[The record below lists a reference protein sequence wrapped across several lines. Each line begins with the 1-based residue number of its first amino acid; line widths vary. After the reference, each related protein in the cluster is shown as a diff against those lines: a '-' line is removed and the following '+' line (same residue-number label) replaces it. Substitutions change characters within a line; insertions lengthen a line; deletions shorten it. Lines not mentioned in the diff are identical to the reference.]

1 MFDITNVMTNVSN
14 SIEININVDIPKE
27 YLEKASILELKDV
40 TFVGSI
46 SKVIDYYNIKGLLK
60 GIMIL
65 PDDVTLE
72 RVSIPFRVE
81 IDTDFWE
88 NFETDENNLIIFENN
103 IDLISFLWQNIVL
116 EVPSKVRGKKDEEIT
131 LEGDGWRLMTEDE
144 YNKGNN
150 LGLSELKTLLDKRKE
165 WYSWQYHLEKL
176 VKLEE
181 IWEELTIKLLLM
193 DLLNVQI
200 VVQWLDLI
208 ELVVNADFIR
218 EKKK

>member
-81 IDTDFWE
+81 IDTDFGE

-116 EVPSKVRGKKDEEIT
+116 EVPSKDRGKKDEEIT

-165 WYSWQYHLEKL
+165 
-176 VKLEE
+176 
-181 IWEELTIKLLLM
+181 
-193 DLLNVQI
+193 
-200 VVQWLDLI
+200 
-208 ELVVNADFIR
+208 
-218 EKKK
+218 

>member
-81 IDTDFWE
+81 IDTDFGE

-103 IDLISFLWQNIVL
+103 IDLI
-116 EVPSKVRGKKDEEIT
+116 
-131 LEGDGWRLMTEDE
+131 
-144 YNKGNN
+144 
-150 LGLSELKTLLDKRKE
+150 
-165 WYSWQYHLEKL
+165 
-176 VKLEE
+176 
-181 IWEELTIKLLLM
+181 
-193 DLLNVQI
+193 
-200 VVQWLDLI
+200 
-208 ELVVNADFIR
+208 
-218 EKKK
+218 

>member
-81 IDTDFWE
+81 IDTDFGE

-116 EVPSKVRGKKDEEIT
+116 EVPSKVREKKDEEIT

-165 WYSWQYHLEKL
+165 
-176 VKLEE
+176 
-181 IWEELTIKLLLM
+181 
-193 DLLNVQI
+193 
-200 VVQWLDLI
+200 
-208 ELVVNADFIR
+208 
-218 EKKK
+218 

>member
-1 MFDITNVMTNVSN
+1 M
-14 SIEININVDIPKE
+14 
-27 YLEKASILELKDV
+27 
-40 TFVGSI
+40 
-46 SKVIDYYNIKGLLK
+46 IDYYNIKGLLK

-72 RVSIPFRVE
+72 RVSIPFGVE
-81 IDTDFWE
+81 IDTDFGE

-165 WYSWQYHLEKL
+165 
-176 VKLEE
+176 
-181 IWEELTIKLLLM
+181 
-193 DLLNVQI
+193 
-200 VVQWLDLI
+200 
-208 ELVVNADFIR
+208 
-218 EKKK
+218 

>member
-27 YLEKASILELKDV
+27 YLEKTSILELKDV

-72 RVSIPFRVE
+72 RVSIPFGVE
-81 IDTDFWE
+81 IDTDFGE

-116 EVPSKVRGKKDEEIT
+116 EVPSKVREKKDEEIT

-165 WYSWQYHLEKL
+165 
-176 VKLEE
+176 
-181 IWEELTIKLLLM
+181 
-193 DLLNVQI
+193 
-200 VVQWLDLI
+200 
-208 ELVVNADFIR
+208 
-218 EKKK
+218 

>member
-81 IDTDFWE
+81 IDTDFGE

-116 EVPSKVRGKKDEEIT
+116 EVPSKVRGKNDEEIT

-165 WYSWQYHLEKL
+165 
-176 VKLEE
+176 
-181 IWEELTIKLLLM
+181 
-193 DLLNVQI
+193 
-200 VVQWLDLI
+200 
-208 ELVVNADFIR
+208 
-218 EKKK
+218 

>member
-27 YLEKASILELKDV
+27 YLEKTSILELKDV

-72 RVSIPFRVE
+72 RVSIPFGIE
-81 IDTDFWE
+81 IDTDFGE

-103 IDLISFLWQNIVL
+103 IDLISFY
-116 EVPSKVRGKKDEEIT
+116 GKILYWKSH
-131 LEGDGWRLMTEDE
+131 L
-144 YNKGNN
+144 K
-150 LGLSELKTLLDKRKE
+150 SE
-165 WYSWQYHLEKL
+165 
-176 VKLEE
+176 
-181 IWEELTIKLLLM
+181 
-193 DLLNVQI
+193 
-200 VVQWLDLI
+200 
-208 ELVVNADFIR
+208 
-218 EKKK
+218 EKKMKR

>member
-81 IDTDFWE
+81 IDTDFGE

-116 EVPSKVRGKKDEEIT
+116 EVPSKVRGKKGEEIT

-165 WYSWQYHLEKL
+165 
-176 VKLEE
+176 
-181 IWEELTIKLLLM
+181 
-193 DLLNVQI
+193 
-200 VVQWLDLI
+200 
-208 ELVVNADFIR
+208 
-218 EKKK
+218 

>member
-14 SIEININVDIPKE
+14 SIELNINVDIPKD
-27 YLEKASILELKDV
+27 YLEKTSILELKDV

-81 IDTDFWE
+81 IDTDFGE

-165 WYSWQYHLEKL
+165 
-176 VKLEE
+176 
-181 IWEELTIKLLLM
+181 
-193 DLLNVQI
+193 
-200 VVQWLDLI
+200 
-208 ELVVNADFIR
+208 
-218 EKKK
+218 

>member
-14 SIEININVDIPKE
+14 SIEININVDIPKD
-27 YLEKASILELKDV
+27 YLEKTSILELKDV

-72 RVSIPFRVE
+72 RVSIPFGVE
-81 IDTDFWE
+81 IDTDFGE

-116 EVPSKVRGKKDEEIT
+116 EVPSKVRGKKYEEIT

-165 WYSWQYHLEKL
+165 
-176 VKLEE
+176 
-181 IWEELTIKLLLM
+181 
-193 DLLNVQI
+193 
-200 VVQWLDLI
+200 
-208 ELVVNADFIR
+208 
-218 EKKK
+218 

>member
-72 RVSIPFRVE
+72 RVSIPFGVE
-81 IDTDFWE
+81 IDTDFGE

-116 EVPSKVRGKKDEEIT
+116 EVPSKVREKKDEEIT

-165 WYSWQYHLEKL
+165 
-176 VKLEE
+176 
-181 IWEELTIKLLLM
+181 
-193 DLLNVQI
+193 
-200 VVQWLDLI
+200 
-208 ELVVNADFIR
+208 
-218 EKKK
+218 